1 MDVTC
6 DNCKAEYDF
15 DDTLLGD
22 KGTTVKCSKCGHVF
36 RVLPPRRE
44 PQRSALKVRFRD
56 GRIENVASLREL
68 QQRIQAGTVGT
79 DDELGRDG
87 FTFRRLGDVPEL
99 KNFFARPGGPATGP
113 VATSAN
119 SASPAQAQQA
129 PLPHRGEPLPGPKRT
144 MLGVGKVEVPAAP
157 RVPNFGPP
165 AVAAAQAL
173 APTQPA
179 AAHPKNTVQGR
190 APISSAP
197 TAPNMAIPPRDA
209 ERRDA
214 PSQRVPLSSSPTPS
228 GTAPTM
234 PASPSMS
241 PNAAASMAATVIG
254 PSNVGAHGVS
264 PQPPSVAQP
273 SAPSPSQPVPVQ
285 QRPAGPSLRIPDSV
299 SDAPTRP
306 AAMSGRPMGMGT
318 DSIAPG
324 VLKAALGHSGAAGPS
339 SGAPAR
345 PSNGAVRLSI
355 DEDEPRRPDGRSGSS
370 SKTWFYALGVLALGG
385 AGWAIAGQLTP
396 SPAAISAPA
405 PTPVTPTPA
414 PAATP
419 EMVDAAAPAAEAPTA
434 QAPATPE
441 ASKAPEAAPN
451 PAAPVAE
458 APKPETKPEKPEAK
472 PESRPETRPSG
483 SGAAEPSA
491 REPKDYSGWVG
502 RGDQLLKKGDMPGAQ
517 AAFEQAV
524 ALRGTGSEANSG
536 LGAVL
541 LAQGQTKEAIPYLTR
556 AANNGFA
563 EASVGLGDAYRKLG
577 QKDAAIEAYETYLAR
592 LPRGARAAY
601 VKLQLEGLGRDVGG
615 GAKSAPSEPAPAP
628 SGGGDYRPAGE
639 LTEPADK
646 PPAAETPP

>member
-56 GRIENVASLREL
+56 GHVESVASLREL
-68 QQRIQAGTVGT
+68 QQRIQAGTVGM

-99 KNFFARPGGPATGP
+99 KNFFVRPGPSSGSVPNAGTP
-113 VATSAN
+113 T
-119 SASPAQAQQA
+119 PA

-157 RVPNFGPP
+157 RVPNLGP
-165 AVAAAQAL
+165 VAAQAL

-179 AAHPKNTVQGR
+179 AAHPKHTVQGR

-197 TAPNMAIPPRDA
+197 TAPNMAIPPREP
-209 ERRDA
+209 ERREA
-214 PSQRVPLSSSPTPS
+214 PSQRVPISSAPTPS

-234 PASPSMS
+234 PASPSMLADG
-241 PNAAASMAATVIG
+241 AAGMAATVIG
-254 PSNVGAHGVS
+254 PSAVAHAAGGAR
-264 PQPPSVAQP
+264 PAAQAAQP
-273 SAPSPSQPVPVQ
+273 SVPSFSQPAPA

-299 SDAPTRP
+299 SDAPTRQGP
-306 AAMSGRPMGMGT
+306 LSGRAQAMGA

-324 VLKAALGHSGAAGPS
+324 VLKAALGAPHGGGPS

-345 PSNGAVRLSI
+345 PSNGAGVRLSL
-355 DEDEPRRPDGRSGSS
+355 DEDESRRPDGRSSGSS
-370 SKTWFYALGVLALGG
+370 KVWIYALGILALGG
-385 AGWAIAGQLTP
+385 AGWAIAGQLAP
-396 SPAAISAPA
+396 GPAPVST

-414 PAATP
+414 PAAAP
-419 EMVDAAAPAAEAPTA
+419 ALVDASAPAAAAEPASAPAPTAADAVKANAAAPEP
-434 QAPATPE
+434 
-441 ASKAPEAAPN
+441 
-451 PAAPVAE
+451 APVAE
-458 APKPETKPEKPEAK
+458 APKPDIKPEAK
-472 PESRPETRPSG
+472 PEPKGEAKPEPKSEAKP
-483 SGAAEPSA
+483 GATSASPEPA
-491 REPKDYSGWVG
+491 GREPKDYAGWVG
-502 RGDQLLKKGDMPGAQ
+502 RGDQLLKKGDMAGAQ
-517 AAFEQAV
+517 QAFEQAV

-563 EASVGLGDAYRKLG
+563 EASVGLGDAHRKLG

-592 LPRGARAAY
+592 LPRGARASY

-615 GAKSAPSEPAPAP
+615 GAKAAPSEPAAAP
-628 SGGGDYRPAGE
+628 SGGGEYRPAGE
-639 LTEPADK
+639 LTEPAAEPK
-646 PPAAETPP
+646 PPESAP